1 MSKRSR
7 FLGKLRND
15 SQTKNINVQVDVIEY
30 EDDGIFYAY
39 SPALDLIGYGISL
52 VEARQSWE
60 TILQEYF
67 TYTMNKK
74 TLTKDLLH
82 RGWIVRKGNK
92 EFRPPSFSWLLQ
104 NNRELV
110 EMYDKHNFQKTSRPI
125 SVPLAT
131 LQLFYSC

>member
-92 EFRPPSFSWLLQ
+92 KFRPPSFSWLLQ

-110 EMYDKHNFQKTSRPI
+110 EMYDKYNFQKTSRPI
-125 SVPLAT
+125 SVPLA
-131 LQLFYSC
+131 YA

>member
-92 EFRPPSFSWLLQ
+92 KFSA
-104 NNRELV
+104 
-110 EMYDKHNFQKTSRPI
+110 D
-125 SVPLAT
+125 
-131 LQLFYSC
+131 

>member
-15 SQTKNINVQVDVIEY
+15 SQRKNINVQVDVIEY
-30 EDDGIFYAY
+30 EDEGIFYAY
-39 SPALDLIGYGISL
+39 SPALDLIGYGINL

-67 TYTMNKK
+67 TYTMNKR
-74 TLTKDLLH
+74 TLTKDLLQ

-92 EFRPPSFSWLLQ
+92 EFRPPAFSWLLK

-110 EMYDKHNFQKTSRPI
+110 EMYDKHNFQKTSLPI
-125 SVPLAT
+125 SVPLA
-131 LQLFYSC
+131 YA